1 MEETK
6 IPRCLFSIHR
16 KCVVLEKLLESLKDE
31 KQKQE
36 LLQKW
41 GTDEWVKLYCAMC
54 VKSLYAKAKFKAVNR
69 YSVVNTL

>member
-1 MEETK
+1 MEEDK
-6 IPRCLFSIHR
+6 IPRCLFSLHR
-16 KCVVLEKLLESLKDE
+16 KCVVLEKLLEQLPEDKA
-31 KQKQE
+31 KE

>member
-6 IPRCLFSIHR
+6 IPRCLFSLHR
-16 KCVVLEKLLESLKDE
+16 KCVVLEKLLEQLPEDKA
-31 KQKQE
+31 KE

-41 GTDEWVKLYCAMC
+41 GSDEWIKLYCAMC
-54 VKSLYAKAKFKAVNR
+54 VKALYARAKFKAVQR

>member
-16 KCVVLEKLLESLKDE
+16 RCVVLEKLLERLSEDKA
-31 KQKQE
+31 KE

-54 VKSLYAKAKFKAVNR
+54 VKSLYARAKFKAVNR